1 MAPDFQKYLAT
12 EIISEQRTVSYRN
25 VSRALK
31 VHVNAAKCML
41 FEFYEKES
49 KKKPGSIYATYLV
62 SGRKKQRNLSGDD
75 NEESKATNGDVPMPS
90 SPPPIP
96 SSMPGASQNTE
107 QVEERYQVP
116 IKTVTLC
123 REEKLDS
130 VKEQYEQITSVHM
143 YALSPLRVPDL
154 ATLTDTGRAVFVDHH
169 VKQDPLIHNKE
180 YGLVQ
185 NSHVWRRQGKRP
197 INIDMPQPKLESK
210 TEPMKKDAA
219 KTTTKPATKAA
230 ESAAGSSRPSSRDS
244 NTTQDSASRPK
255 PNLKRDGSS
264 LFKAFAKQGGKPKLE
279 RKDTD
284 TSAGSDAKMSG
295 MDDND
300 EGESEEEAMFLDTGT
315 TKGKKRPSDV
325 QREKEERQ
333 AKLRKIMDDD
343 DEDEK
348 PAVPKVDDATDMHSE
363 PPAAKGGEVYGDT
376 PVGDGEDVAWSD
388 SDTERKTSKPP
399 AASKKDEE
407 GPRRRRGKR
416 KVMKKRTMKDEEG
429 FLVTRE
435 EEAWES
441 FSEDEP
447 EPAKKPAFPPV
458 KSSAPPKSQTQ
469 KSSAPK
475 SSAGGIKKKDIMSF
489 FGKK

>member
-41 FEFYEKES
+41 FDFYEKES

-75 NEESKATNGDVPMPS
+75 DEDSKATNGDAPMPS

-116 IKTVTLC
+116 IKSITLC

-130 VKEQYEQITSVHM
+130 VKEQYEQVTSIHL
-143 YALSPLRVPDL
+143 YALSPVRISDL

-169 VKQDPLIHNKE
+169 TKQDPLVHNKE
-180 YGLVQ
+180 YGLIQ

-197 INIDMPQPKLESK
+197 VNIDMPQPKLESK
-210 TEPMKKDAA
+210 TEVTKKDAS
-219 KTTTKPATKAA
+219 KNTVKPDSKAA

-244 NTTQDSASRPK
+244 NTTQDSTSRLK

-264 LFKAFAKQGGKPKLE
+264 LFKAFAKQGGKPKLD

-284 TSAGSDAKMSG
+284 TSVGSDAKMSG

-325 QREKEERQ
+325 QREKEERR
-333 AKLRKIMDDD
+333 AKLQKMMDDD
-343 DEDEK
+343 DEE
-348 PAVPKVDDATDMHSE
+348 PAVPKVDDAADMHAE
-363 PPAAKGGEVYGDT
+363 PPAAKTGEAFKDT

-388 SDTERKTSKPP
+388 SDTEKKTSKTP
-399 AASKKDEE
+399 AASNKEDE

-416 KVMKKRTMKDEEG
+416 KVMKKRTMKDDEG

-447 EPAKKPAFPPV
+447 EPAKKPAFAPA
-458 KSSAPPKSQTQ
+458 KSSAPAKSQPQ

-475 SSAGGIKKKDIMSF
+475 SSAGGTKKDIMSF
-489 FGKK
+489 FSKK